1 MMPPVSGHEE
11 CMDHC
16 LIHCKLGSLPK
27 SEVVSWDWCLLLY
40 LFSYATHI
48 AGFRFGIFL
57 KTDFFQ
63 CH

>member
-1 MMPPVSGHEE
+1 MHGPLSNTFVNW
-11 CMDHC
+11 D
-16 LIHCKLGSLPK
+16 ISL
-27 SEVVSWDWCLLLY
+27 SQSVHTWCVVYCCI